1 MIAAL
6 VPLVVLLPLIGAAAA
21 LILGR
26 HRHAQMAVGIG
37 VLSMVAVIAAVL
49 LIAIDDGEPVVVD
62 VGGWERRSA
71 SCSSSTGC
79 RRSCS

>member
-6 VPLVVLLPLIGAAAA
+6 VPLVVLMPLIGAAAA

-26 HRHAQMAVGIG
+26 HRRAQMAVGIG
-37 VLSMVAVIAAVL
+37 VLSVVAVIAAVL
-49 LIAIDDGEPVVVD
+49 LVAVDSGEPVVVE
-62 VGGWERRSA
+62 VGGGMPRSA
-71 SCSSSTGC
+71 SCSSSTGS